1 MARRKRRKVSRRR
14 RPRAKVRSN
23 SFFPLVWVKDFFVK
37 ILSFVHQGFH
47 NLPGRVKRYL
57 VASFVFLFALIS
69 FLSFFNLAGRGGES
83 LERFFFVLL
92 GHAVFLLP
100 LVLVGLGLVFLF
112 IPRKWFF
119 AGFFALVVF
128 LLGIAGLLEI
138 LDISYLVGGEIGRL
152 LGQPLTRFFGEL
164 VSFFVF
170 LGFTIVGLISYW
182 YVLGLQRVEKK
193 EEKGGFVQ
201 GFKRFLDSS
210 RFKVIKVEPEKREEE
225 EEPVEEKTEEVV
237 PTIAHP
243 KLRVPPL
250 NLLEHE
256 RERAKP
262 GNIKENTVLIKNTLS
277 NFGIEVAMAEVNV
290 GPTVTQYTLKP
301 AEGVKL
307 SRITGLS
314 NNLAL
319 ALAAHPIRIEAPI
332 PGRSLVG
339 VEVPNKVRSKVRLK
353 DLIGHPE
360 FKRTSN
366 LGFVLGRDVSG
377 NPQFA
382 DLGRLPH
389 LLVAGATGTGKTI
402 FLNSLILSLLY
413 RNGPKSLKIILIDP
427 KRVEFSAYKG
437 LPHLLA
443 PVIFGAQES
452 INALTWLVE
461 EMEKRFGL
469 LSELGS
475 RNIGLFNEKALAQKE
490 KPLPYIILIIDELAD
505 LMAARG
511 KEMEVRV
518 VRIAQMA
525 RAVGIHLVLATQ
537 RPSTE
542 VITGLIKANIT
553 SRVSFQV
560 PTQIDSRTVLDM
572 SGAEK
577 LLGLGDMLY
586 VSAETVKPRRIQG
599 AFVSE
604 KEVKRVVD
612 WIIENVGSR
621 ELLKNDISTKFE
633 DYLKA
638 SGPEGREEHQDM
650 AYDPLLEKAKEVVIR
665 SGKASASLLQRR
677 LRIGYVRAARLLDM
691 LEAEGVIGPS
701 EGAKARKVYFKQE
714 DEEEVFE

>member
-1 MARRKRRKVSRRR
+1 M
-14 RPRAKVRSN
+14 
-23 SFFPLVWVKDFFVK
+23 
-37 ILSFVHQGFH
+37 
-47 NLPGRVKRYL
+47 
-57 VASFVFLFALIS
+57 
-69 FLSFFNLAGRGGES
+69 ES
-83 LERFFFVLL
+83 FFFVLV

-100 LVLVGLGLVFLF
+100 LVLVGLGLIFLF

-119 AGFFALVVF
+119 AGSFALLVF
-128 LLGIAGLLEI
+128 LLGITGLLEI
-138 LDISYLVGGEIGRL
+138 LDIPYLVGGEIGRL

-164 VSFFVF
+164 VAFFTF
-170 LGFTIVGLISYW
+170 LSLSIVGLISYW
-182 YVLGLQRVEKK
+182 YVLGLQEVEQG
-193 EEKGGFVQ
+193 EEKRGLVR

-210 RFKVIKVEPEKREEE
+210 RFKVIKLEPEKREEE
-225 EEPVEEKTEEVV
+225 AEQPEEEKAEEPVQT
-237 PTIAHP
+237 TAHP
-243 KLRVPPL
+243 KLKVPPL

-256 RERAKP
+256 KERARP

-277 NFGIEVAMAEVNV
+277 NFGIEATMAEVNV
-290 GPTVTQYTLKP
+290 GPTVTQYTLRP

-360 FKRTSN
+360 FRKKTSN

-377 NPQFA
+377 DPQFA

-475 RNIGLFNEKALAQKE
+475 RNIALFNEKALAQKE

-511 KEMEVRV
+511 KEIEARV

-525 RAVGIHLVLATQ
+525 RAVGIHLILATQ

-572 SGAEK
+572 AGAEK

-586 VSAETVKPRRIQG
+586 VSAETIKPRRIQG

-604 KEVKRVVD
+604 KEVKKVVD

-633 DYLKA
+633 DYLKGP
-638 SGPEGREEHQDM
+638 GPEGIEDRRDIG
-650 AYDPLLEKAKEVVIR
+650 YDPLLEKAKEVVIR
-665 SGKASASLLQRR
+665 NGKASASLLQRR
-677 LRIGYVRAARLLDM
+677 LQIGYVRAARLLDM
-691 LEAEGVIGPS
+691 LEAEGVIGPH
-701 EGAKARKVYFKQE
+701 EGAKARKVYFKKE
-714 DEEEVFE
+714 DEEEIFE